1 MIHPPDVVG
10 KYAPDAIIGVVG
22 EGTAAAPAA
31 SGGAAAPAASGGG
44 KGAAAGSKT
53 RNYEKSENNRKARM
67 KKEGRIGG
75 WGGALIYMA
84 IGFMKEIFLNIFL
97 GEHLKTDDLKRLEE
111 KKKDNRAKGI
121 SDPFEVSKT
130 NTLSLFG
137 YHFGQ
142 TNFIFTNDRSGLTRS
157 AMWLFVFII
166 IHAIG
171 NLHVFLGPND
181 FNGYGYFY
189 VRLYWTG
196 FGLPANIVEIYV
208 ALGALLHILVALKRT
223 WDMKLTATPKSGG
236 LNLIVSGICLLTFM
250 TIHLFQFRF
259 GETRAYKLCPPP
271 YLINAQG
278 IVDMNHF
285 LSLFWMDDSY
295 CNDAKKM
302 VEVRDIYRLE
312 FELFESL
319 GWSLFYTASVVI
331 FGTHMCLG
339 WKKAIPSPQLD
350 IPKRYHNKATHIGYI
365 MTAIICVV
373 YVSFPLYAHVFA
385 LKNGCSPTTTL
396 GSDNFVWKNCSY
408 TK

>member
-1 MIHPPDVVG
+1 
-10 KYAPDAIIGVVG
+10 
-22 EGTAAAPAA
+22 
-31 SGGAAAPAASGGG
+31 
-44 KGAAAGSKT
+44 
-53 RNYEKSENNRKARM
+53 M
-67 KKEGRIGG
+67 KKEGRIPGFC
-75 WGGALIYMA
+75 GAVIYMA
-84 IGFMKEIFLNIFL
+84 IGFMKEVILNIFL
-97 GEHLKTDDLKRLEE
+97 GEHLTTDGQRRMEE
-111 KKKDNRAKGI
+111 KKKENRAKGVT
-121 SDPFEVSKT
+121 DPFELAKT
-130 NTLSLFG
+130 NSLSLFG
-137 YHFGQ
+137 YKFGQ

-208 ALGALLHILVALKRT
+208 ALGALLHIMVALKRT

-250 TIHLFQFRF
+250 TVHLLQFRF
-259 GETRAYKLCPPP
+259 GETRGFKLCPPP
-271 YLINAQG
+271 LLINFRG
-278 IVDMNHF
+278 IIDMNHF
-285 LSLFWMDDSY
+285 LSLFWIDDSQ
-295 CNDAKKM
+295 CTDPKKI

-319 GWSLFYTASVVI
+319 GWSLFYTSSVII

-350 IPKRYHNKATHIGYI
+350 IPKRYHNKAIHIGYI
-365 MTAIICVV
+365 MTAFICFV
-373 YVSFPLYAHVFA
+373 YVSFPFYAHVFA
-385 LKNGCSPTTTL
+385 LQDGCSPITSL
-396 GSDNFVWKNCSY
+396 NSDNFVWKNCSY
-408 TK
+408 AK